1 MFEVTQRSV
10 RTLSVV
16 VLHAP
21 FFAAGSDS
29 AACLPSTRLDAR
41 WCRHLLLQQHCVG
54 VGTHGHTPEQKPR
67 CISMPVHWSS
77 PCRPLVFGGAVVQVV
92 TVLEG
97 CHDADIGSDPHRRG
111 HGVQLRLSPASPFQR
126 RSRSQWN
133 FLCVGHSIRHKICY
147 QVRLRLTWR
156 LMEVELGVQIYPG
169 GCPGTS
175 VHPVSV
181 GCQQVVQEHG
191 RTSGRCRCGSLGDEW
206 PATPLGLQLAHSR
219 AQGRHLPLLQLKAAS
234 VRPSKAA
241 LEQNPS
247 SPRDLATALGSP
259 HSDTNAPKSNRL
271 AMLAVRCCNFAD
283 AAQSAR
289 FSPCLSL
296 YPFSPPP
303 QLNNRPLSAL
313 HPLFATTPLP
323 PLPPSRFLSSGHHG
337 TSVLSCPPPPP
348 PSLPPSRGHLVFKLK
363 FT

>member
-1 MFEVTQRSV
+1 MQSHIRKVYACLAVTCHLHFWQNDRGLLRATAVTRGWNGYRNKSQHRKLTREKKILPSLLQGFAPATFRSRVRRSNHWAIPAPDWGWACTEAQQTHVFEVTQRSV

-67 CISMPVHWSS
+67 CISMPVHRSS
-77 PCRPLVFGGAVVQVV
+77 PCRPLVSGGAVVQVV
-92 TVLEG
+92 TVVEG
-97 CHDADIGSDPHRRG
+97 CHDAGIGSDPHRRG

-126 RSRSQWN
+126 RSRFQWN

-169 GCPGTS
+169 GCPGTD
-175 VHPVSV
+175 VHHVSV

-206 PATPLGLQLAHSR
+206 PATSLGLQLAHSR
-219 AQGRHLPLLQLKAAS
+219 A
-234 VRPSKAA
+234 
-241 LEQNPS
+241 
-247 SPRDLATALGSP
+247 
-259 HSDTNAPKSNRL
+259 
-271 AMLAVRCCNFAD
+271 
-283 AAQSAR
+283 
-289 FSPCLSL
+289 
-296 YPFSPPP
+296 
-303 QLNNRPLSAL
+303 
-313 HPLFATTPLP
+313 
-323 PLPPSRFLSSGHHG
+323 
-337 TSVLSCPPPPP
+337 
-348 PSLPPSRGHLVFKLK
+348 
-363 FT
+363 